1 MNDPNNE
8 LTDLTEQEENKFVT
22 LTRLTEEYKSMKFV
36 DVSKFKTLN
45 KELNSV
51 FKDIQDTIPQN
62 IIFKK
67 YRDIIKQAQATMR
80 KIDIDIKNYSK
91 YSGIGLTENIADIKD
106 AFDAAE
112 VATQTPYMAALYPEV
127 YPILSTTL
135 IMAAIMEGLALVA
148 KDVKMPLMF
157 NRGMRG
163 GGQGPDTPEIQGKL
177 NLADF
182 VDEKELRRAAGEKFR
197 EMCKELESGVY
208 TYVPY
213 GGDPNQ
219 PVTINLKEILD
230 HHANKEALAKII
242 DTVPF
247 EQLFGNKE
255 IEEILKNYDPY
266 KSYGIDQ
273 TIPHAI
279 ALEKILAAMVA
290 HWAKEKALA
299 KIIDTVP
306 FEQLFGDKELEEILK
321 NYDPYK
327 SYGIDQTIPH
337 DFSRPDQSPLEH
349 LPPEMH
355 DTPTTPDPLSATFE
369 SMSSATSLTSFIS
382 GLCNFTRQVIASVVP
397 NSNTR
402 FLSPQE
408 LPWYASCEEM
418 PNFLTLGTLAP
429 LSQALPAA
437 QGSQNSLNAASP
449 ADTLPPTGNSG
460 PAGNSS
466 TKDMTM
472 QRIFRELRTLGSS
485 FNYAIQG

>member
-8 LTDLTEQEENKFVT
+8 LTDLTEQDKNKFVT
-22 LTRLTEEYKSMKFV
+22 LARLTEEYKSMKFAN
-36 DVSKFKTLN
+36 VSKLKTLN

-80 KIDIDIKNYSK
+80 KIDIDIRNYSK

-219 PVTINLKEILD
+219 PVTINLKGILD

-247 EQLFGNKE
+247 EQLFGDKE
-255 IEEILKNYDPY
+255 IEEILKNYNPY
-266 KSYGIDQ
+266 D
-273 TIPHAI
+273 
-279 ALEKILAAMVA
+279 
-290 HWAKEKALA
+290 
-299 KIIDTVP
+299 
-306 FEQLFGDKELEEILK
+306 
-321 NYDPYK
+321 

-355 DTPTTPDPLSATFE
+355 DTPTTPDPLSTTFE

-382 GLCNFTRQVIASVVP
+382 GLCNFTGQVIASVVP

-429 LSQALPAA
+429 LSQALTAA
-437 QGSQNSLNAASP
+437 QDGHGGQNSVNAASP
-449 ADTLPPTGNSG
+449 ADTLPPIGNSG